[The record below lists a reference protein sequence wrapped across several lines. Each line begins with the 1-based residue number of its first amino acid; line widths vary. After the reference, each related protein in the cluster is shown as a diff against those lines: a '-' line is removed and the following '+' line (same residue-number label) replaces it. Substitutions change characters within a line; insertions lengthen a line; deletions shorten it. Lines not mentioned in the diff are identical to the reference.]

1 LLANKASGTSLSRA
15 IPFFLN
21 LKTNTMLRKL
31 LAPVFAMFLVT
42 TSFAQDSATISA
54 LSITGAA
61 DVYYK
66 YDFGE
71 TKANNYTSFTNSHNQ
86 FQLGMATVKLEHKT
100 SKVDLVADL
109 GFGKRAQEFSYND
122 DGILQAVKQLYVSYS
137 PTSAVKLTAGTWATH
152 VGYELVDAQLNRNYS
167 MSYMFTNGPFFHTGL
182 KADFTLG
189 KSGVMVGIANPTDF
203 KYVPDGVMNKK
214 FLLAQY
220 SYATSDLFKIYLNY
234 VGGKG
239 IDTAKSNQFD
249 VVISSKLSDKFSI
262 GYNGTLSTMEYWD
275 GNKNMDGQ
283 SWWGS
288 ALYLNLDPTS
298 KFGLT
303 LRSEYFS
310 DKHDLKIP
318 HPAAIGGCNIFAN
331 TLSANFKIDNLTI
344 IPEFRIDNSSEEIF
358 TKKDGAFTKT
368 AANLLLAAVY
378 SF

>member
-1 LLANKASGTSLSRA
+1 MSFWNKLKPRNT
-15 IPFFLN
+15 FFLN

-31 LAPVFAMFLVT
+31 LTPVFVMSIVT
-42 TSFAQDSATISA
+42 TAFAQDSSKALP
-54 LSITGAA
+54 LSITGSA

-71 TKANNYTSFTNSHNQ
+71 TKANNYTSFTNSHNR
-86 FQLGMATVKLEHKT
+86 FEPGMASVKFDYKT
-100 SKVDLVADL
+100 TKVEMVADL

-122 DGILQAVKQLYVSYS
+122 SGISAAIKQVYISYS
-137 PTSAVKLTAGTWATH
+137 PSSVVKFTAGSWATH
-152 VGYELVDAQLNRNYS
+152 VGYELVDPQYNRNYS

-189 KSGVMVGIANPTDF
+189 KSGLMIGVANPTDF
-203 KYVPDGVMNKK
+203 KYVPDGVLNKK

-220 SYATSDLFKIYLNY
+220 SYVASDLFKLYLNY
-234 VGGKG
+234 VGGKSM
-239 IDTAKSNQFD
+239 DTSKSNQVD
-249 VVISSKLSDKFSI
+249 LVVTSKLSDKFSI
-262 GYNGTLSTMEYWD
+262 GYNGTVASVQGWD
-275 GNKNMDGQ
+275 GKENMDGQ

-288 ALYLNLDPTS
+288 ALYLNLDPS
-298 KFGLT
+298 PKFGLT

-318 HPAAIGGCNIFAN
+318 HPAAANGSTIFAN

-344 IPEFRIDNSSEEIF
+344 IPEFRIDNSDQEIF
-358 TKKDGAFTKT
+358 TKKDGAPTKT
-368 AANLLLAAVY
+368 AANFLVAAVF